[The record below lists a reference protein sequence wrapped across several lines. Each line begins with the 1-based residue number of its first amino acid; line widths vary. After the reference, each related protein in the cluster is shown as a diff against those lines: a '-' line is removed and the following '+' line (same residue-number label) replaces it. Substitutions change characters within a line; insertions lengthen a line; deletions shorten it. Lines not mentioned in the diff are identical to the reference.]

1 MSNPEPATLP
11 HDPFR
16 DGKKFTL
23 DGADASD
30 SSAISAGDLPPS
42 AASMSAATSAAA
54 RYPGTDRPS
63 TGTSTSTSVSQS
75 QGTPSYNFSRP
86 RPPFS
91 SHSRTGSANDTT
103 THGVP
108 GSSNLTPPHTPHSP
122 GFNLGANGYYGSGAT
137 SHSSLPRVGSS
148 HSGINPFA
156 TPNASRPALRIR
168 ESFASPPIR
177 PMTIYGQVGS
187 GATTPGAVPP
197 TPGLA
202 ALPAQVTGK
211 SLLEKSTM
219 LDPNQPLSKPWLE
232 KSSKDPLARIAYCLT
247 YFVILLGVAGGAVRC
262 YLDYINVPMLEE
274 QGNLCVVV
282 DEDFSRGDE
291 GGRLFGDNGLFFRE
305 VDMSGFGNGEFEM
318 TTDSNNNSFVRD
330 GHLYILPTLS
340 SAALGEG
347 AVLGDQPT
355 VFNITNCSYNITH
368 GASYTTSS
376 DLELDDLDSSD
387 SSPSNSNSNS
397 TTDRETQ
404 RGTDVEFDQAAYLR
418 ACSAVSNS
426 TIARVINPV
435 QSARLSTRRSASI
448 RYGKVE
454 VRAKVPRGDW
464 MWPAIWMLP
473 RDQKYGGWPLS
484 GEIDIM
490 ETRGNG
496 PEYPH
501 QGSNVVSGA
510 IHWGPLVYLNSAWRT
525 NGFWK
530 KRRESYGERFHTY
543 TLEWTE
549 DWMRMYVDT
558 RLHKM
563 FNTKFGGNS
572 GADGFW
578 NRGDYPQVVYDN
590 TGGQVVLQNPW
601 VNGTKSAPFD
611 ESFYLILNVAVGSTN
626 GWFPDGAGGKPWL
639 DGSASAMSDFI
650 KNKDK
655 WLPTWP
661 EAEEDRAMVIDS
673 VKMWQL
679 C

>member
-1 MSNPEPATLP
+1 
-11 HDPFR
+11 
-16 DGKKFTL
+16 
-23 DGADASD
+23 
-30 SSAISAGDLPPS
+30 
-42 AASMSAATSAAA
+42 
-54 RYPGTDRPS
+54 
-63 TGTSTSTSVSQS
+63 
-75 QGTPSYNFSRP
+75 
-86 RPPFS
+86 
-91 SHSRTGSANDTT
+91 
-103 THGVP
+103 
-108 GSSNLTPPHTPHSP
+108 
-122 GFNLGANGYYGSGAT
+122 
-137 SHSSLPRVGSS
+137 
-148 HSGINPFA
+148 
-156 TPNASRPALRIR
+156 
-168 ESFASPPIR
+168 
-177 PMTIYGQVGS
+177 
-187 GATTPGAVPP
+187 
-197 TPGLA
+197 
-202 ALPAQVTGK
+202 
-211 SLLEKSTM
+211 M
-219 LDPNQPLSKPWLE
+219 LDPTQPLSKPWLD

-247 YFVILLGVAGGAVRC
+247 YFVILLGVAGGAARC
-262 YLDYINVPMLEE
+262 YFDYIKVPMLADK
-274 QGNLCVVV
+274 GNLCVVV

-318 TTDSNNNSFVRD
+318 TTDSNDNSFVRD

-340 SAALGEG
+340 SVALGEG

-376 DLELDDLDSSD
+376 DLELEDLDSDGTTASTD
-387 SSPSNSNSNS
+387 GGNS
-397 TTDRETQ
+397 TETQ
-404 RGTDVEFDQAAYLR
+404 RGIDVEFDQAAYLR

-426 TIARVINPV
+426 TIGKVINPV

-473 RDQKYGGWPLS
+473 AEQKYGGWPLS

-496 PEYPH
+496 AEYDH

-510 IHWGPLVYLNSAWRT
+510 IHWGPLVYLNSVWRT

-549 DWMRMYVDT
+549 DWIRIYVDT

-563 FNTKFGGNS
+563 FDTKFGGNS

-590 TGGQVVLQNPW
+590 TGSQVVLQNPW

-611 ESFYLILNVAVGSTN
+611 QSFYLILNVAVGSTN

-661 EAEEDRAMVIDS
+661 EKDEDRAMVIDS